1 MSDGEIA
8 CKIITG
14 DGEIRKTKIGIE
26 HLPTDYQ
33 AKMQSGMLYLYSE
46 NCKTSKIVTYDDFCK
61 IKNSLLAN
69 KTSPAKSILSWIM
82 LCLSYLIFALICNL
96 PATLCYKLIN
106 NFSQKASILTMTMK
120 VTAIFL
126 LACITWIAIIFC
138 ATATLIVSE
147 KVCKSVTGN
156 RYRNFGVFLLLGG
169 ITAATYIAVNQEWK
183 AMSICI
189 VTIIFG
195 IYLTV
200 LSKDYEL
207 MQSGISI
214 ECVSRK

>member
-1 MSDGEIA
+1 MSDGKIA

-14 DGEIRKTKIGIE
+14 NGEIRKTKIGIE
-26 HLPTDYQ
+26 HLPPDYQ
-33 AKMQSGMLYLYSE
+33 EKMQSGMLYLYSGDS
-46 NCKTSKIVTYDDFCK
+46 KTSKIVTYDDFCK
-61 IKNSLLAN
+61 IKNSLLSN
-69 KTSPAKSILSWIM
+69 KTSPAKSLLSWIM

-96 PATLCYKLIN
+96 PATLCYKLIS
-106 NFSQKASILTMTMK
+106 NFSRKASILTMTMI

-156 RYRNFGVFLLLGG
+156 RYRNFGVFLLLSG
-169 ITAATYIAVNQEWK
+169 IAAVAFIAVNQEWQVLS
-183 AMSICI
+183 MCI

-200 LSKDYEL
+200 MSKDYAL
-207 MQSGISI
+207 TQNGISI